1 MNLLSRHL
9 TVVYMSKLIFKTS
22 VLNATGDRGI
32 NADSEVAHW
41 FKKDIATIAAKIIL
55 DSDF

>member
-1 MNLLSRHL
+1 MP
-9 TVVYMSKLIFKTS
+9 KLIFKTS

-32 NADSEVAHW
+32 NADSVVAHW
-41 FKKDIATIAAKIIL
+41 FKKDIATIAAKIML

>member
-1 MNLLSRHL
+1 
-9 TVVYMSKLIFKTS
+9 MSKLIFKTS
-22 VLNATGDRGI
+22 AFNAMGDRGI
-32 NADSEVAHW
+32 NADSVVAHW